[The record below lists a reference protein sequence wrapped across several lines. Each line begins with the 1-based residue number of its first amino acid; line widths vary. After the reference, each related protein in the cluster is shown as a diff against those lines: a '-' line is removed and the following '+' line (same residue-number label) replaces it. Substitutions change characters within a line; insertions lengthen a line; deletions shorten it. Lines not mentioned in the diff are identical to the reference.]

1 MGPLPKPFLTLLCY
15 DAAIWAALLTVIGI
29 TVGGDPAWLA
39 AIGIGGVGL
48 TSAAAWLATRSHETP
63 FSEPADAETDAAEPE
78 PSEAPA
84 GLTEAE
90 PEQHADSYE
99 VLEAVPLAVLVVD
112 RRRDILWAN
121 DRTRQLLGEAVAGR
135 SLMGV
140 LRHPPL
146 IDALDQVM
154 GSQSQDLASAVS
166 TTVGAIEG
174 VETPIGRDR
183 LLIAD
188 LKRLDADRVLIAL
201 KDASAEHRLE
211 RLRSDF
217 IANVSHELKTPIT
230 TLMGFIETLRGPAK
244 GDLDAHERF
253 LGIMHEQAGR
263 MSRLVADLLSL
274 SRIELNE
281 HARPSGGVELS
292 EVIGRVAN
300 ALSLRA
306 AERNMRIDLPSGS
319 MERTI
324 GDTEELTQVFQ
335 NLIDNAIKYG
345 RPGTAVTV
353 TATRIVDPVEIKAHL
368 PGLRRAKAMI
378 AVAVADRGDGIAREH
393 IPRLTERFYRVDA
406 ARSRDLGGTGLGLAI
421 VKHVVNRH
429 RGSLEIESVPGE
441 GSVFTVYLPAEEA
454 SGLRAAD

>member
-15 DAAIWAALLTVIGI
+15 DALVWAALLALIGF
-29 TVGGDPAWLA
+29 TVGGDPFWLA
-39 AIGIGGVGL
+39 AIGIGGVGF
-48 TSAAAWLATRSHETP
+48 TTWAAWFATRLQGPTVSDATGETEILP
-63 FSEPADAETDAAEPE
+63 TPTDEPAP
-78 PSEAPA
+78 PPA
-84 GLTEAE
+84 VEAE
-90 PEQHADSYE
+90 ATDSYSA
-99 VLEAVPLAVLVVD
+99 LEAVPLAILVVD
-112 RRRDILWAN
+112 RRRDVLWAN
-121 DRTRQLLGEAVAGR
+121 DRARHLLGEVVAGR

-154 GSQSQDLASAVS
+154 SAPNTDAS
-166 TTVGAIEG
+166 GATAFGIEG
-174 VETPIGRDR
+174 IETPIGRDR

-188 LKRLDADRVLIAL
+188 LKRLDADRTLIAL
-201 KDASAEHRLE
+201 KDASAERRLE

-217 IANVSHELKTPIT
+217 IANVSHELKTPIA
-230 TLMGFIETLRGPAK
+230 TLIGFIETLRGPAK

-253 LGIMHEQAGR
+253 LGIMQEQAGR

-281 HARPSGGVELS
+281 HARPSGGVDLTEI
-292 EVIGRVAN
+292 IGRVAN

-306 AERNMRIDLPSGS
+306 AERNMKIELPAGP
-319 MERTI
+319 MGRAV
-324 GDTEELTQVFQ
+324 GDADELTQVFQ

-345 RPGTAVTV
+345 RPGTSVSVSA
-353 TATRIVDPVEIKAHL
+353 ARIADPGEIRAHL

-378 AVAVADRGDGIAREH
+378 AVAVADHGEGIAREH
-393 IPRLTERFYRVDA
+393 LPRLTERFYRVDA

-454 SGLRAAD
+454 AAGLRAAS